1 MNNTYKPAKF
11 LIFLVVVLRGCLA
24 GISSEIYVPSLPDI
38 ADDLKITTGEAQS
51 TIAIFMLGLSI
62 SQLIY
67 GPIPDVIGR

>member
-1 MNNTYKPAKF
+1 LAYANSNNKA
-11 LIFLVVVLRGCLA
+11 
-24 GISSEIYVPSLPDI
+24 I
-38 ADDLKITTGEAQS
+38 ADDLKITIDEAQS